1 MFHRRFYLG
10 NFVKVF
16 ETAFLQN
23 SNECLTSAIADEF
36 FGCVWPYCE
45 VGVWRTNIH
54 LFVCYFYSGF
64 LYTFLLFLLFL
75 VISCLCRRHQPY
87 TDCSQLKKNE
97 DPDFPPKLFDVL
109 QLYVKNWPLSLNL
122 SSDFF
127 WAIDIVILSIKC
139 KYNFDL

>member
-23 SNECLTSAIADEF
+23 SNKCLTFAIADGF

-45 VGVWRTNIH
+45 VGVWRVNIH

-64 LYTFLLFLLFL
+64 MYTFLLFLLFL
-75 VISCLCRRHQPY
+75 VISCLCRSHQPY
-87 TDCSQLKKNE
+87 TDCSQLKKSE
-97 DPDFPPKLFDVL
+97 DPDFPPKLFEVL

-122 SSDFF
+122 SLEFF

-139 KYNFDL
+139 KYSFDL